1 MRRTLLLLLIGFLFA
16 VLAWTVHEP
25 DAAEQAIGESHRI
38 QKLMDQG
45 AVALD
50 HSAGSELTN
59 LVRTGA
65 DEWMRDRTAPLAQER
80 ERNGTIYFGLYKDS
94 LICWTGAPPMEPRLF
109 RGEMG
114 RHLKLFNGLYIHASA
129 REGDLELHALRPVW
143 STPPMEN
150 RYMQSGFH
158 PSLNAPNGLFA
169 MLLGTEGPEVK
180 DAAGKTMFRVA
191 WRDGALEMGNWVW
204 IRLLLA
210 SMAIAFSISALWH
223 WSMQRVI
230 SGYRWSGIF
239 LFGGILVAVRL
250 LYLYWAPD
258 SPLNRLVFFD
268 PALYAASA
276 RFPSLGDLFINASL
290 LALIAAFVRTALR
303 RSASSIIRPAHVVIG
318 FSISLIHAA
327 WVTHLFI
334 GLVNDS
340 SVDLD
345 LYHVQELSSISAL
358 ALLSIALLF
367 GSWVLLTSAILEQI
381 IPNAPVRTVAI
392 AGSLILGLST
402 LVHHVIGV
410 YDTLLFLWPV
420 PLFFV
425 LLWGIGRTPGFGK
438 VLLGV
443 ALVAGISAHVLT
455 KYTRNREHRERQVL
469 AERLAVR
476 EDPVVELMFREL
488 APRLREADDLYG
500 MLSGL
505 SPCGSVELDQR
516 VRQRFFNGYWERYD
530 VRLFAFGPDGQAL
543 CATDPDPPKSFGSSQ
558 SAFTLPTVAVDMP
571 DLFMQEQP
579 GQTAFYHARVAVMPN
594 DSAAPAQLVIELHP
608 RSATQGLG
616 FPDLLLGGD
625 DPLMRR
631 ADRYA
636 VARYENSELV
646 DRSGATP
653 YSLHWDR
660 KLDEDG
666 LLWYADDGYE
676 QLAIGDPNGTL
687 LVLGLLEPDLTD
699 QATTFS
705 YLFALFSILVALVFL
720 LDTMIRSNGIPPMGI
735 GAKVRVALGFFALVG
750 LVYFGVGTQRL
761 LTRQYIQ
768 RFEAM
773 IMEKARSVHAELQ
786 QKFVGET
793 VLNGDH
799 AAYLDHLLSRASN
812 VFFTDITLYDVHGS
826 LLATSRPQIFAAGLL
841 GKKMD
846 PDAYRNVVLNN
857 ASSFVQE
864 EAIGNAKFLS
874 AYMPLRD
881 RNGLVLAYIA
891 LPSFA
896 DQAQQEVERNGVLVA
911 VVNLFVLLFA
921 LSVLVAVFI
930 SNWTTRPL
938 DLLKR
943 SLSAVALGG
952 TNRPIRY
959 RGQDEVGQ
967 LVEVYNR
974 KVDELR
980 ESAEKLARSE
990 RETAWREMAQQVAH
1004 EIKKPLTPMKLSIQ
1018 HFQRTWAPDA
1028 PDAEAKLDRF
1038 STGMVQQIEV
1048 LSGIANAFG
1057 DFARMPRAKP
1067 EDLDLGEVAEM
1078 ALSVFNGTPNVHFEL
1093 ERNTADPLLI
1103 HADREQ
1109 LLHVFNNLLKNAMQ
1123 AVPDERVAHISVTL
1137 RREKTLAVAEVKDNG
1152 VGIEEADRERI
1163 FQPNFTTK
1171 SSGMGLGLAMVLRI
1185 VEAAGGTVT
1194 FTTNVGVGTTFVLKL
1209 PLR

>member
-1 MRRTLLLLLIGFLFA
+1 MRRTLLLLLIGFLFG

-25 DAAEQAIGESHRI
+25 DAANRAIEESQRI
-38 QKLMDQG
+38 QKLMD
-45 AVALD
+45 
-50 HSAGSELTN
+50 HSAEALNGSVGSELAFLEQN
-59 LVRTGA
+59 GA
-65 DEWMRDRTAPLAQER
+65 EEWMRERTASLLEER
-80 ERNGTIYFGLYKDS
+80 ERNGAIYFGLDEDS
-94 LICWTGAPPMEPRLF
+94 LVCWTGTPPMESSLF
-109 RGEMG
+109 RGEMSS
-114 RHLKLFNGLYIHASA
+114 HLKLFNGLYIHASA
-129 REGDLELHALRPVW
+129 RDGNLEMHALRPIW

-158 PSLNAPNGLFA
+158 HSLNAPQGLFA
-169 MLLGTEGPEVK
+169 MLLGTEGPEVR
-180 DAAGKTMFRVA
+180 DASDKTMFRVA
-191 WRDGALEMGNWVW
+191 WRDGALELGNWVW
-204 IRLLLA
+204 MRLTLA
-210 SMAIAFSISALWH
+210 SLAIAFCIAALWH
-223 WSMQRVI
+223 WAMQCVI
-230 SGYRWSGIF
+230 AGNRWSGIL
-239 LFGGILVAVRL
+239 LFGGISLAFRL
-250 LYLYWAPD
+250 MYLYWAPE
-258 SPLNRLVFFD
+258 SSLNRLLFFD

-290 LALIAAFVRTALR
+290 LALIAAFIRTALR
-303 RSASSIIRPAHVVIG
+303 RGTNSLIRPLHLATG

-327 WVTHLFI
+327 WITHLFI

-358 ALLSIALLF
+358 ALLCVALLF
-367 GSWVLLTSAILEQI
+367 GSWVLLTSAILEQV
-381 IPNAPVRTVAI
+381 IPNTPLKIIGLTGGFV
-392 AGSLILGLST
+392 LGLSIV
-402 LVHHVIGV
+402 VHHLVGV

-425 LLWGIGRTPGFGK
+425 LLWGIDRTPGFGK

-488 APRLREADDLYG
+488 APRLRAADDLYG

-530 VRLFAFGPDGQAL
+530 VRLFAFDPDGQAL

-608 RSATQGLG
+608 RSASQSLG
-616 FPDLLLGGD
+616 FPDLLLSGD

-631 ADRYA
+631 ADRYV
-636 VARYENSELV
+636 VARYENGALV
-646 DRSGATP
+646 DRSSRTP

-660 KLDEDG
+660 DLDENG
-666 LLWYADDGYE
+666 LLWYTDGGYE

-720 LDTMIRSNGIPPMGI
+720 LDTTIRSNGIPPMGI
-735 GAKVRVALGFFALVG
+735 GAKVRVALGFFAFVG
-750 LVYFGVGTQRL
+750 LVFFGVGTQRL
-761 LTRQYIQ
+761 LTRQFTQ

-773 IMEKARSVHAELQ
+773 ILEKARSVHAELQ
-786 QKFVGET
+786 QKFIGEPE
-793 VLNGDH
+793 LNSDH

-812 VFFTDITLYDVHGS
+812 VFFTDITLYNVHGS

-841 GKKMD
+841 GDRMD
-846 PDAYRNVVLNN
+846 PVAYRNMVLNN
-857 ASSFVQE
+857 ASSFVHE

-874 AYMPLRD
+874 AYLPLRD
-881 RNGLVLAYIA
+881 RNGHVLAYIA

-896 DQAQQEVERNGVLVA
+896 DQAQQEDERHGVLIA

-952 TNRPIRY
+952 ANRPIRY

-967 LVEVYNR
+967 LVDVYNR

-1004 EIKKPLTPMKLSIQ
+1004 EIKNPLTPMKLSIQ
-1018 HFQRTWAPDA
+1018 HFQRTWTPDA
-1028 PDAEAKLDRF
+1028 PDAEAKLERF
-1038 STGMVQQIEV
+1038 STGMVQQIEA

-1067 EDLDLGEVAEM
+1067 EELDLGEVAEM
-1078 ALSVFNGTPNVHFEL
+1078 ALSVYNGTPNVNFEL
-1093 ERNTADPLLI
+1093 ERDTTIQLPI
-1103 HADREQ
+1103 SADREQ
-1109 LLHVFNNLLKNAMQ
+1109 LLRVFNNLLKNAMQ
-1123 AVPDERVAHISVTL
+1123 AVPDERTAHISVTL
-1137 RREKTLAVAEVKDNG
+1137 RREKAHAVAEVKDNG
-1152 VGIEEADRERI
+1152 IGIAEADRDRI

-1194 FTTNVGVGTTFVLKL
+1194 FNTEEGVGTTFVLKL